1 MKLDLIHE
9 PILPA
14 LTKLAAPIMASMFLS
29 TAYNL
34 TDMAWVGMLGSE
46 AVTAIGIAGM
56 YTWLATGVICL
67 ARMGGQVTTA
77 QSIGRGCWEEA
88 KRYTAAAL
96 QLCILFGVL
105 FGIFCNIFTKP
116 MIAYFKVQSAVTFA
130 AAENYIRIVCGLIIF
145 NFLALTLTGL
155 STAQGDSR
163 TPFIAN
169 LIGLVF
175 NMVLDPVLILGL
187 FGLPRLGTVGA
198 AIATVSAQLIVSA
211 VILFRMLRMKG
222 EHVFRGN
229 SILRMGEARHYLRIV
244 EIGLPASLQN
254 IVYCGIS
261 FVLSALVADFGDAAV
276 GAQRVGSQIESMCW
290 NMADGFAS
298 AINAFTAQNYGA
310 GQLKRIRKG
319 YNISFLL
326 LGAWGVLICLCFI
339 LFPMPISRIF
349 FHEQEILELSADY
362 LRVIGCGDAFM
373 CIELMTVGALS
384 GLGMTALCS
393 GISVLLTGMR
403 IPLAYALCRTPLSLN
418 GVWWAYSLSSIA
430 KGIVF
435 TVVFHMVMKRK
446 TRAAETAA

>member
-1 MKLDLIHE
+1 
-9 PILPA
+9 
-14 LTKLAAPIMASMFLS
+14 MASMFLS

-56 YTWLATGVICL
+56 YTWLASGIICL
-67 ARMGGQVTTA
+67 ARMGGQVTIA

-105 FGIFCNIFTKP
+105 FGIFCNVFTRP
-116 MIAYFKVQSAVTFA
+116 LIGYFKVQSDVTFT

-145 NFLALTLTGL
+145 NFLALTLTGI

-163 TPFIAN
+163 TPFVAN

-229 SILRMGEARHYLRIV
+229 SILRPGERRHYRRIV

-435 TVVFHMVMKRK
+435 TVVFHMVMKKKMK
-446 TRAAETAA
+446 TAETAV